1 MEPDKKE
8 VILVTTDFTAIGDH
22 AIDNAAQ
29 LARLCGR
36 AKLILLHVINQTTK
50 SNLQKEKKNLGIV
63 GQRLLETCKK
73 VEAQYGIEADY
84 LAPSGSIF
92 STIAETAKTTEAKYL
107 FMGTHGKKGIQF
119 LLGSFAL
126 KVVTSSPAPMF
137 VVKKPANGNKFKSF
151 IYPLDLEV
159 GSKQKIKWALALNKS
174 LGSEFH
180 LIVYYPNDEPTQ
192 RKMTGDLRQ
201 ITKILEQN
209 NVSFTVEYHKKLK
222 GFDQRIIQHAK
233 EKNADAIMISTD
245 PKKITWN
252 PFGSFEERIIYNK
265 EGIPVLCINSK
276 DLKVIIGAP

>member
-8 VILVTTDFTAIGDH
+8 VFLVATDFSTIGDH
-22 AIDNAAQ
+22 AIDNAAH
-29 LARLCGR
+29 LARLSGK
-36 AKLILLHVINQTTK
+36 AKLILLHVINQTTR
-50 SNLQKEKKNLGIV
+50 SSLQKEKKSLDFV
-63 GQRLLETCKK
+63 GRRLLEICKK

-92 STIAETAKTTEAKYL
+92 STIAETARTTQAKYL

-137 VVKKPANGNKFKSF
+137 VVKKPAGGNMFKS
-151 IYPLDLEV
+151 IVYPLDLEV
-159 GSKQKIKWALALNKS
+159 GSKQKVKWALDLNKS
-174 LGSEFH
+174 LGSVIH
-180 LIVYYPNDEPTQ
+180 IIVYYPNDEPTQ

-201 ITKILEQN
+201 MTKILEQN
-209 NVSFTVEYHKKLK
+209 NVSYTVDYHKKLK

-233 EKNADAIMISTD
+233 EKNADAIMMSTD

-252 PFGSFEERIIYNK
+252 PFGSPEERIIYNK